1 MYISRRNKSKS
12 WTLDVFSFVV
22 VPYVNTGLNV
32 DTVYEEHTPL
42 YKYRTSIFYILIL
55 SLLFIRESPK

>member
-22 VPYVNTGLNV
+22 VLYVNTGFNV
-32 DTVYEEHTPL
+32 DTVREEHTPL
-42 YKYRTSIFYILIL
+42 YKYRTSIFL
-55 SLLFIRESPK
+55 